1 MSQEGTLNRKITCNM
16 KSITKALL
24 LFVVIIA
31 SSISIFADDLS
42 ENIGFKTVTLT
53 VAGNTRPVK
62 TLKPTVQQLLW
73 QEFIV
78 LGDLDRCNPTL
89 QTPIKDGMTITVDRV
104 TFVITTKQ
112 ISIPKETITRYSPLL
127 ANTAYQVLD
136 PGKDGVREEKT
147 KTWYLNGV
155 QTQVDVT
162 PGKVITAAKPTI
174 ILKGNGGSR
183 GMTVKR
189 SMQVVATAY
198 EPGPTSCGKYANGYT
213 ATGMKAG
220 KGVIA
225 VDPKVIPLGTKVYV
239 EGYGMAVAADVG
251 GAIKGNKIDVCMDTV
266 AECKQWGRKTVTI
279 HILQ

>member
-1 MSQEGTLNRKITCNM
+1 MSQEGTLNRTIKRNT

-24 LFVVIIA
+24 LVMIIIA
-31 SSISIFADDLS
+31 SSISIFADNQS
-42 ENIGFKTVTLT
+42 ENTGSKTVTLIE
-53 VAGNTRPVK
+53 AGETRTVK
-62 TLKPTVQQLLW
+62 TVKPTVQQLLW
-73 QEFIV
+73 QEFVV
-78 LGDLDRCNPTL
+78 LGTYDRCSPSL
-89 QTPIKDGMTITVDRV
+89 QTPIKDGMTITVDKV
-104 TFVITTKQ
+104 KCVITTKNVT
-112 ISIPKETITRYSPLL
+112 IPKETITRYSPLL

-136 PGKDGVREEKT
+136 PGQDGVREEKT

-155 QTQVDVT
+155 QTKVDVV

-183 GMTVKR
+183 GMTVKK
-189 SMQVVATAY
+189 SIQVVATAY

-251 GAIKGNKIDVCMDTV
+251 GATKGNKIDVCMDTV
-266 AECKQWGRKTVTI
+266 AECKQWGRKTVTL

>member
-1 MSQEGTLNRKITCNM
+1 MSQEGTLNRTIKRNT

-24 LFVVIIA
+24 LVMIIIA
-31 SSISIFADDLS
+31 SSISIFADNQS
-42 ENIGFKTVTLT
+42 ENTGSKTVTLIE
-53 VAGNTRPVK
+53 AGETRTVK
-62 TLKPTVQQLLW
+62 TVKPTVQQLLW
-73 QEFIV
+73 QEFVV
-78 LGDLDRCNPTL
+78 LGTYDRCSPSL
-89 QTPIKDGMTITVDRV
+89 QTPIKDGMTITVDKV
-104 TFVITTKQ
+104 KCVITTKNVT
-112 ISIPKETITRYSPLL
+112 IPKETITRYSPLL

-136 PGKDGVREEKT
+136 PGQDGVREEKT

-155 QTQVDVT
+155 QTKVDVV

-183 GMTVKR
+183 GMTVKK
-189 SMQVVATAY
+189 SIQVVATAY

-266 AECKQWGRKTVTI
+266 AECKQWGRKTVTL